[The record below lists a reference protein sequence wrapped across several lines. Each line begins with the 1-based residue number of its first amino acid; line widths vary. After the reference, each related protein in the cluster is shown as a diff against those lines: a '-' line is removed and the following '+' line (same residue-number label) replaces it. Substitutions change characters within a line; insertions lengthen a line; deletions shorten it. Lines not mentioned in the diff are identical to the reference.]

1 MKVISIAAASA
12 VLALGVVAG
21 AAAATAEPAAPS
33 QAKGN
38 IVQTAAAAGQFKTL
52 ASLLKRAGLARTLQG
67 KGPYTVF
74 APTDAAFAKV
84 PKSTLAALG
93 KDRAALRSVLLY
105 HVAAG
110 RVPAAKVVKL
120 KSVETL
126 NGQSVRIRVA
136 KGSVFVGGAK
146 VTTPDVKATN
156 GVIHVINKVLIPP
169 AAR

>member
-21 AAAATAEPAAPS
+21 GSAATAEPAAPS

-38 IVQTAAAAGQFKTL
+38 IVQTAVGAGQFKTL

-67 KGPYTVF
+67 KGPFTVF

-110 RVPAAKVVKL
+110 RVPAARVVKL
-120 KSVETL
+120 KTVETL

-169 AAR
+169 TT